1 MGNEKSVPTGLEIDE
16 KAMEITDFWSHH
28 NASISGSNPQNLS
41 VFISEPSLH
50 SDASFGK
57 PSPLE
62 KAAKNLML
70 HRHPCIL
77 KYVAS
82 WSKSSKFYLASEEVR
97 PLVQVVGAQTTL
109 QICIGLHSLL
119 RALLFLHNNAASS
132 HNNIC
137 SSSVYVTSEGNWK
150 LGGLEFLCK
159 TSDITEAYMRKIKTF
174 RYEKAISPDEDTLL
188 QNISNFPSEI
198 DKFAFAVLAEDV
210 LKLKNDDDVPGL
222 ADFKDLCKLRFKDTS
237 LASLLEHPF
246 FMHDFMKIHAFLTEL
261 PLKNESEKEE
271 FFTDLFAQLQKFPE
285 KIVAEQLGK
294 LLLSRLVVL
303 DSTAQA
309 KFLPLILKPKLTDQ
323 DVGLLTMST
332 FQTCLVPQL
341 LQMFCIRDSPVR
353 LLLLTHLNNFV
364 SMFQVEDLKHRIL
377 PELLVG
383 IKDTDDFLVSTTLR
397 ALADLVPIL
406 GAATVIGGK
415 RGRLF
420 TDGRPNKPHRSKKN
434 HRVKFSTPIEI
445 VQGEDDPPD
454 EYLSER
460 PSPDGGEDKEDIILG
475 ISEEENWSDW
485 EVSES
490 EANGTPEPE
499 LPLQSE
505 QVPDEI
511 ILQEQLAKLEEPPK
525 VSITPKYDRKIVI
538 QDINELDIKNSKTIS
553 NDKKNDEEFD
563 FFQDMEP
570 VIEKTQIVHIEEK
583 PKEKPD
589 TPHNFTMNI
598 DAVATDEGDGWDDEN
613 GWDDEEKE

>member
-70 HRHPCIL
+70 RHPCIL

-82 WSKSSKFYLASEEVR
+82 WSKGSKFYLASEEVR

-137 SSSVYVTSEGNWK
+137 SSSVYVTAEGNWK

-271 FFTDLFAQLQKFPE
+271 FFT
-285 KIVAEQLGK
+285 
-294 LLLSRLVVL
+294 
-303 DSTAQA
+303 
-309 KFLPLILKPKLTDQ
+309 
-323 DVGLLTMST
+323 
-332 FQTCLVPQL
+332 
-341 LQMFCIRDSPVR
+341 

-454 EYLSER
+454 EYLPER

-499 LPLQSE
+499 VPLQSE

-525 VSITPKYDRKIVI
+525 VSITPKYERKIVI

-570 VIEKTQIVHIEEK
+570 VIEKTQVVHIEEK
-583 PKEKPD
+583 PKEKSD